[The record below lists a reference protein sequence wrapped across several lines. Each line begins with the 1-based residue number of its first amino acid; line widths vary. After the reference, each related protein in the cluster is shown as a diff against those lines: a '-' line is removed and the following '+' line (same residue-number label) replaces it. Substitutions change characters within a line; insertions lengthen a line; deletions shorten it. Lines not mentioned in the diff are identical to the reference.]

1 MSLSVFLAMF
11 TPPIVNKTL
20 LRPLSDRTQDVR
32 FQVSAPPPAKKAAG
46 LIENKTLHW
55 GLINLIMAIYE
66 ILIVGA
72 ASSRDDVTIGMKGAF
87 LRLEAAPTRT

>member
-1 MSLSVFLAMF
+1 LLKKPFLGAYLTTCCQEGKMVSSVI
-11 TPPIVNKTL
+11 T
-20 LRPLSDRTQDVR
+20 
-32 FQVSAPPPAKKAAG
+32 AAS

-87 LRLEAAPTRT
+87 SRLEAAPTRT